1 MRTVLLSLVFATLA
15 VASAQAQTKRS
26 TCSSNYMG
34 GYTCTTEEMRDNTVI
49 GWGPKISAAEKAEVE
64 GRTAKWEAYCQ
75 PKVVQ
80 GPDGIDRYQY
90 ANPGCEFGRS
100 GP

>member
-1 MRTVLLSLVFATLA
+1 MRTVLLSLVLATVA
-15 VASAQAQTKRS
+15 VASAQAQTERRS
-26 TCSSNYMG
+26 CSSNYMG
-34 GYTCTTEEMRDNTVI
+34 GYTCTTETIKDAVI
-49 GWGPKISAAEKAEVE
+49 GWGPKMSATEKAEVE

-80 GPDGIDRYQY
+80 GSDGIDRYQY
-90 ANPGCEFGRS
+90 ANPGCEFGRT